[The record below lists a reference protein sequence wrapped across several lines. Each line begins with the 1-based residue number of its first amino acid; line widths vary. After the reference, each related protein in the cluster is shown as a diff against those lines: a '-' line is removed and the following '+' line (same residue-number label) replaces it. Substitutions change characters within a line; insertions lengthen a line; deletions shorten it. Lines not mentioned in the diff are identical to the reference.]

1 MKGLYDQ
8 YNLHH
13 PREIAGSSL
22 RSVSKI
28 PHCCL
33 QIESGPYLSPSV
45 TGHPLRPVKDH
56 RLGEPFPHQ
65 QSNLTQ
71 AHQKTIH
78 ISFFIPDLQEFFGR
92 FLRVTHPFAMLKKA
106 FDLHVLS
113 FSLAFIL
120 SQDQT
125 HRFKQYKIKKKGVYP
140 ATGSPTATL
149 LRLHYNY
156 KQYCKN
162 IYQSRTSTSLFCFWY
177 FLC

>member
-1 MKGLYDQ
+1 MKGFYDPN
-8 YNLHH
+8 NLHH

-22 RSVSKI
+22 RPLSKI

-33 QIESGPYLSPSV
+33 QRESGPYLSPSV

-56 RLGEPFPHQ
+56 RLGGPFPHQ

-125 HRFKQYKIKKKGVYP
+125 HRFKQYKIKKKKESIQLQVPLQLPCYDF
-140 ATGSPTATL
+140 TTIIN
-149 LRLHYNY
+149 RIV
-156 KQYCKN
+156 K
-162 IYQSRTSTSLFCFWY
+162 TSFKYDITQINGKVI
-177 FLC
+177 

>member
-1 MKGLYDQ
+1 MKIRHYLIIFMKGFYDPN
-8 YNLHH
+8 NLHH

-22 RSVSKI
+22 RPLSKI

-33 QIESGPYLSPSV
+33 QRESGPYLSPSV

-56 RLGEPFPHQ
+56 RLGGPFPHQ

-125 HRFKQYKIKKKGVYP
+125 HRFKQYKIKKKKGVYP

-149 LRLHYNY
+149 LRLHYNH
-156 KQYCKN
+156 KQNCKN
-162 IYQSRTSTSLFCFWY
+162 IF
-177 FLC
+177 